1 MAIVVPMETDL
12 LTLNSGQQ
20 IRTNR
25 LLQYR
30 TYGGMLLGLPNPM
43 ANEMIIS
50 DALKRAEQFGGDGK
64 PYLIQPRVMAFA
76 EWWLVRYGK
85 RVENTDEPLPECA
98 ALPAIAC
105 IAQFEAMDK
114 LSVVAVVWF
123 QNEFAFPIAPEIM
136 AQIVALNWDSV
147 STECSP

>member
-1 MAIVVPMETDL
+1 MAIVLCMKTET

-20 IRTNR
+20 IRMNQ

-50 DALKRAEQFGGDGK
+50 DALKCAEKFCCGGK

-85 RVENTDEPLPECA
+85 RVDNTDEPLPECA

-105 IAQFEAMDK
+105 IAEFEAMDK

-123 QNEFAFPIAPEIM
+123 QNEFAFPIAPEAM
-136 AQIVALNWDSV
+136 SQIVAMNWDSV

>member
-1 MAIVVPMETDL
+1 MRMETAI

-20 IRTNR
+20 IRLNQ

-30 TYGGMLLGLPNPM
+30 TYAGMLLGLPNPM

-50 DALKRAEQFGGDGK
+50 SALKRAKELRVGGK

-98 ALPAIAC
+98 ALPAITC
-105 IAQFEAMDK
+105 IAEFEAVDK
-114 LSVVAVVWF
+114 LSALTVVWY
-123 QNEFAFPIAPEIM
+123 QNEFAPPIAAEIM
-136 AQIVALNWDSV
+136 SRIVAVQWDSAP
-147 STECSP
+147 TECSP